1 MKERVLTLD
10 IGNTAAKV
18 SVFEGERLL
27 ECNSSGTLSEQDIEC
42 MVRRHVPECAVSCR
56 VGEDSRG
63 LEDFLERGFGNR
75 YLRLCPSTPLP
86 LDVEYDSRGSLG
98 ADRVAAAAGAL
109 SSVPVLV
116 VDAGTAVTE
125 DLVADGRFLGG
136 NISPGLSLRFRALN
150 GFTSRLPLVDPEGE
164 LPDFGHDTVTAI
176 RAGVLR
182 GLVAEIRGIRDMAQ
196 RRLGNVKIILTGG
209 NADILARLLADENID
224 ADVDHALVGR
234 GLVRI
239 FNYNDNYDDN
249 E

>member
-1 MKERVLTLD
+1 MW
-10 IGNTAAKV
+10 
-18 SVFEGERLL
+18 
-27 ECNSSGTLSEQDIEC
+27 
-42 MVRRHVPECAVSCR
+42 
-56 VGEDSRG
+56 
-63 LEDFLERGFGNR
+63 
-75 YLRLCPSTPLP
+75 
-86 LDVEYDSRGSLG
+86 EYDSRGSLG

-150 GFTSRLPLVDPEGE
+150 GFTSRLPLVDPEGNSRIS
-164 LPDFGHDTVTAI
+164 GTI
-176 RAGVLR
+176 RSRPYVPVCSEDLW
-182 GLVAEIRGIRDMAQ
+182 LEIRGIRDMAE